1 MINLIKL
8 IIKFINDLD
17 KRNPNG
23 SSNDTITIDPENEK
37 NLKKLAVI
45 LPTIFVIFS
54 LISSFYTIEP
64 GEVGVIQRFGK
75 LSSYSDPGLHLKIP
89 FVDKLTKVNVEKV
102 RRIEIGFRSDRTR
115 VSVIQES
122 LMITKDEN
130 IVDAQAIIQWKVKD
144 PGNFLFRVNN
154 IEKTIKNI
162 QELEYFE
169 NIYKV

>member
-1 MINLIKL
+1 MLNLIKL
-8 IIKFINDLD
+8 IIKFLNDLD

-37 NLKKLAVI
+37 NIKKLTVI
-45 LPTIFVIFS
+45 IPTVFVIFS

-115 VSVIQES
+115 VSIIQES

-130 IVDAQAIIQWKVKD
+130 IVDAQAIIQWKLK
-144 PGNFLFRVNN
+144 
-154 IEKTIKNI
+154 I
-162 QELEYFE
+162 QAISYSEL
-169 NIYKV
+169 ITLRKL

>member
-75 LSSYSDPGLHLKIP
+75 LSSY
-89 FVDKLTKVNVEKV
+89 
-102 RRIEIGFRSDRTR
+102 
-115 VSVIQES
+115 
-122 LMITKDEN
+122 
-130 IVDAQAIIQWKVKD
+130 
-144 PGNFLFRVNN
+144 
-154 IEKTIKNI
+154 
-162 QELEYFE
+162 
-169 NIYKV
+169 